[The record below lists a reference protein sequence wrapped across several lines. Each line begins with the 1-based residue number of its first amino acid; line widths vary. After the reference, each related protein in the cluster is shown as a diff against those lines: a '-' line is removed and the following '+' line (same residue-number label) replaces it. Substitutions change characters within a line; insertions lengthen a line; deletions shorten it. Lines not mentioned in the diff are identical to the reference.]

1 LRLLMAKKLTK
12 QQRRLAV
19 IGAAGAVLAFA
30 VGLVLV
36 GLRDAVVYFY
46 PPSELASK
54 AKPGERVRI
63 GGLVAAGSVKRSDD
77 GALLFTV
84 TDGPGN
90 VAVRYLGHPPDL
102 FRENQ
107 GVVAEGKLLA
117 NGQFLADTVLA
128 KHDENYMPREV
139 AEALKKQ
146 GEWRGPVKPE
156 ALKDSTQK
164 PGAAT

>member
-1 LRLLMAKKLTK
+1 MAKRLTK

-19 IGAAGAVLAFA
+19 IGVAGAVLALA
-30 VGLVLV
+30 VGLTLA

-46 PPSELASK
+46 PPSELAQK

-63 GGLVAAGSVKRSDD
+63 GGLVAQGSVARSDD
-77 GALLFTV
+77 GALLFAV
-84 TDGPGN
+84 TDGPGS
-90 VAVRYLGHPPDL
+90 VKVRYHGQPPDL

-107 GVVAEGKLLA
+107 GVVAEGKLKPD
-117 NGQFLADTVLA
+117 GQFEADMVLA

-139 AEALKKQ
+139 AEALKKT

-156 ALKDSTQK
+156 ALKTD
-164 PGAAT
+164 AAKTTGTGT